1 MERDRRIHTDMVE
14 ITTAEYIQIIAA
26 GIYATA
32 LFYTIVTFRRSKRL
46 DQLTLSDRIFS
57 ELRELDRELARVPPE
72 SQYDNARSIV
82 YYRIFNN
89 LDYLSFNVNRKIID
103 DKWLIEYMK
112 PSIIRYYEETFQTH
126 ASAADK
132 SDPKSYQE
140 FKRFYLKLKK

>member
-1 MERDRRIHTDMVE
+1 MVE

-32 LFYTIVTFRRSKRL
+32 LFYTIVTYRRSKRI
-46 DQLTLSDRIFS
+46 DQIAIAEHIFDG
-57 ELRELDRELARVPPE
+57 LRELDRELTKIPLE

-82 YYRIFNN
+82 YYRIFGN

-112 PSIIRYYEETFQTH
+112 PFIIRYYEETFLTH
-126 ASAADK
+126 ASSVDN

-140 FKRFYLKLKK
+140 FKRFYLTLKK

>member
-1 MERDRRIHTDMVE
+1 MVE

-89 LDYLSFNVNRKIID
+89 LNYLSFNVNRKIID

-126 ASAADK
+126 ASSTDK

-140 FKRFYLKLKK
+140 FKRFYFKLKK

>member
-1 MERDRRIHTDMVE
+1 MEERDIYIHMVE

-57 ELRELDRELARVPPE
+57 ELRELDRELARVPLE
-72 SQYDNARSIV
+72 SQYDSARSIV
-82 YYRIFNN
+82 YHRIFNN

-140 FKRFYLKLKK
+140 FKRFYFKLKK

>member
-1 MERDRRIHTDMVE
+1 MLE

-32 LFYTIVTFRRSKRL
+32 LFYTIVTFRRSKRI
-46 DQLTLSDRIFS
+46 DQITLGEHIFS
-57 ELRELDRELARVPPE
+57 DLRELDRELAKIPPE

-103 DKWLIEYMK
+103 DKRLIEYMK
-112 PSIIRYYEETFQTH
+112 PFIIKYYEETFQTQH
-126 ASAADK
+126 ASSYK

-140 FKRFYLKLKK
+140 FKRLYLKLKK

>member
-1 MERDRRIHTDMVE
+1 MVE

-32 LFYTIVTFRRSKRL
+32 LFYTIVTFRRSKRI
-46 DQLTLSDRIFS
+46 DQITLGEHIFS
-57 ELRELDRELARVPPE
+57 DLRELDRELAKIPTE

-140 FKRFYLKLKK
+140 FKKMYFKLRK